1 LVFFFKNPQTNAMG
15 IIIEIQKPLVDT
27 SAFLLIFPEKPPN
40 RWQAYE
46 VQEIDKQL
54 EDSGQVCSKQSE
66 KGLKMDCD
74 GREME
79 A

>member
-1 LVFFFKNPQTNAMG
+1 MG

-40 RWQAYE
+40 RWQAYV
-46 VQEIDKQL
+46 VQEL
-54 EDSGQVCSKQSE
+54 FNYSKIAGKCVSQQSE
-66 KGLKMDCD
+66 KGLKMGC
-74 GREME
+74 GGQETE